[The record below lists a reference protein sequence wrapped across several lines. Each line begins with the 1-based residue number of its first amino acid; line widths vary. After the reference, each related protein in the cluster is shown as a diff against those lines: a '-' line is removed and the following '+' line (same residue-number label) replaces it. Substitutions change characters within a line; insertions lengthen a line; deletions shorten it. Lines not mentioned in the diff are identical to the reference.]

1 MAIVFIDTIVIVF
14 VVYYMKKNLLI
25 LFFILL
31 LVPLQ
36 AKKDKKSEDNQS
48 FNAMKHVEVYNS
60 VLRELEINYVDTL
73 DHDKLLKLSLDR
85 MLYGLDP
92 YTSYIPAS
100 NEEAL
105 KRLRSGQYGGIGSI
119 ITLVEGKPYLSEP
132 YFGMPAQANGL
143 RAGDEIVEIDGEKCE
158 GKSISEVSDMLRGK
172 PHTEIVIKV
181 RREGDK
187 KIIKKTFLR
196 DIIQMPTVPYYAQVA
211 DGVGYIVILDFIDR
225 TASDFEHAL
234 KQLVSQYNI
243 NKLIVDL
250 RGNGG
255 GLVGQAVDIASLFV
269 SKGTEI
275 VSMKGRHDANNTS
288 YKTLREPLY
297 PNMELL
303 FLVDGNTASS
313 SEILSGAMQDLDR
326 GYVLG
331 ERTFGKGL
339 VQNVRELPYDNYL
352 KVTTAK
358 YYLPSGRCVQA
369 VDFANRQ
376 SGTARVIPDSL
387 TKEFRTVKGRIVR
400 DGGGVM
406 PDSVITEDVTYNI
419 SHYLYLKHIY
429 FKYANRFV
437 MQHPMID
444 SADKFILTDDEY
456 ADFCSFVKESDFTY
470 QLESNRYLQDLQD
483 MVKMEG
489 YDDLTKDL
497 FNQLSEQLKPNVE
510 NDLVRFRDD
519 IQEMLELEIV
529 KRYYYQ
535 KGAIEYGLRTDNWLK
550 IAIEIIK

>member
-1 MAIVFIDTIVIVF
+1 
-14 VVYYMKKNLLI
+14 MKKI
-25 LFFILL
+25 LSILL
-31 LVPLQ
+31 FVLSLVPLQ
-36 AKKDKKSEDNQS
+36 AKKDKKSGDNQS
-48 FNAMKHVEVYNS
+48 FDAMKHVEVYNS

-73 DHDKLLKLSLDR
+73 KHDKLLKLSLDR

-100 NEEAL
+100 DEEML

-119 ITLVEGKPYLSEP
+119 ITLVDNKPYLSEP
-132 YFGMPAQANGL
+132 YFGMPAQSNGL
-143 RAGDEIVEIDGEKCE
+143 RAGDEILEIDGEKCG

-181 RREGDK
+181 RREGEK
-187 KIIKKTFLR
+187 KPITKKFLR
-196 DIIQMPTVPYYAQVA
+196 DIIQMPTVPYSAEVA

-225 TASDFEHAL
+225 TAADFEKAL
-234 KQLVSQYNI
+234 VGLVEKHNI
-243 NKLIVDL
+243 SKLIIDL

-255 GLVGQAVDIASLFV
+255 GLVSQAVDIASLFLPR
-269 SKGTEI
+269 GTEI
-275 VSMKGRHDANNTS
+275 VSMKGRHQSNNVS
-288 YKTLREPLY
+288 YKTKRDPLY
-297 PNMELL
+297 PDMELL

-326 GYVLG
+326 AFVLG

-339 VQNVRELPYDNYL
+339 VQNVRELPYDSYL

-369 VDFANRQ
+369 IDYANRQ
-376 SGTARVIPDSL
+376 NGTTRVIPDSL
-387 TKEFRTVKGRIVR
+387 TKEFKTLKGRIVR

-406 PDSVITEDVTYNI
+406 PDSVITEDITYNI

-437 MQHPMID
+437 YQHPAIV
-444 SADKFILTDDEY
+444 SADKFSLTDDEY
-456 ADFCSFVKESDFTY
+456 ASFCTFVKESDFTY
-470 QLESNRYLQDLQD
+470 QLESNRYLQELQD

-489 YDDLTKDL
+489 YDELTKDL
-497 FNQLSEQLKPNVE
+497 FNQLSEKLKPNVGS
-510 NDLVRFRDD
+510 DLVRFRKD
-519 IQEMLELEIV
+519 IQEMLELEIL

-550 IAIEIIK
+550 TAIEIIKN

>member
-1 MAIVFIDTIVIVF
+1 M
-14 VVYYMKKNLLI
+14 MKRVLYI
-25 LFFILL
+25 LFFA
-31 LVPLQ
+31 LVAFSLQ
-36 AKKDKKSEDNQS
+36 AKKDKKSEADQA
-48 FNAMKHVEVYNS
+48 FDAMKHVEIYNS

-73 DHDKLLKLSLDR
+73 KHDKLLKLSLDR

-100 NEEAL
+100 DEETL

-119 ITLVEGKPYLSEP
+119 ITLVDNKPHLSEP
-132 YFGMPAQANGL
+132 YLGMPAQANGL
-143 RAGDEIVEIDGEKCE
+143 RAGDEILEIDGEKCE

-181 RREGDK
+181 RREGEK
-187 KIIKKTFLR
+187 KPITKKFLR
-196 DIIQMPTVPYYAQVA
+196 DIIQMPTVPYYAKVA
-211 DGVGYIVILDFIDR
+211 YGVGYIVILDFIDR
-225 TASDFEHAL
+225 TAADFEKAL
-234 KQLVSQYNI
+234 TELVEQHNI
-243 NKLIVDL
+243 NKLIIDL

-255 GLVGQAVDIASLFV
+255 GLVSQAVDIASLFV
-269 SKGTEI
+269 PKGTEI
-275 VSMKGRHDANNTS
+275 VSMKGRHQSNS
-288 YKTLREPLY
+288 VSHKTKRDPLY

-339 VQNVRELPYDNYL
+339 VQNVRELPYDSYL

-369 VDFANRQ
+369 VDYANRQ
-376 SGTARVIPDSL
+376 NGSTRVIPDSL

-406 PDSVITEDVTYNI
+406 PDSVITEDITYNI

-429 FKYANRFV
+429 FKYVNCFV
-437 MQHPMID
+437 AQHSTIA
-444 SADKFILTDDEY
+444 SADKFTLTDVEY
-456 ADFCSFVKESDFTY
+456 ADFCTFVNESGFTY

-489 YDDLTKDL
+489 YDELTKDL

-510 NDLVRFRDD
+510 NDLIRFRDD

-535 KGAIEYGLRTDNWLK
+535 TGAIEYGLRTDNWLK
-550 IAIEIIK
+550 TAISLINTKK

>member
-1 MAIVFIDTIVIVF
+1 
-14 VVYYMKKNLLI
+14 MKKI
-25 LFFILL
+25 LSILL
-31 LVPLQ
+31 FVLSLVPLQ
-36 AKKDKKSEDNQS
+36 AKKDKKSGDNQS
-48 FNAMKHVEVYNS
+48 FDAMKHVEVYNS

-73 DHDKLLKLSLDR
+73 KHDKLLKLSLDR

-100 NEEAL
+100 DEEML

-119 ITLVEGKPYLSEP
+119 ITLVDNKPYLSEP
-132 YFGMPAQANGL
+132 YFGMPAQSNGL
-143 RAGDEIVEIDGEKCE
+143 RAGDEILEIDGEKCG

-181 RREGDK
+181 RREGEK
-187 KIIKKTFLR
+187 KPITKKFLR
-196 DIIQMPTVPYYAQVA
+196 DIIQMPTVPYSAEVA

-225 TASDFEHAL
+225 TAADFEKAL
-234 KQLVSQYNI
+234 VGLVEKHNI
-243 NKLIVDL
+243 SKLIIDL

-255 GLVGQAVDIASLFV
+255 GLVSQAVDIASLFLPR
-269 SKGTEI
+269 GTEI
-275 VSMKGRHDANNTS
+275 VSMKGRHQSNNVS
-288 YKTLREPLY
+288 YKTKRDPLY
-297 PNMELL
+297 PDMELL

-326 GYVLG
+326 AFVLG

-339 VQNVRELPYDNYL
+339 VQNVRELPYDSYL

-369 VDFANRQ
+369 IDYANRQ
-376 SGTARVIPDSL
+376 NGTTRVIPDSL
-387 TKEFRTVKGRIVR
+387 TKEFKTLKGRIVR

-406 PDSVITEDVTYNI
+406 PDSVITEDITYNI

-437 MQHPMID
+437 YQHPAIV
-444 SADKFILTDDEY
+444 SADKFSLTDDEY
-456 ADFCSFVKESDFTY
+456 ASFCTFVKESDFTY
-470 QLESNRYLQDLQD
+470 QLESNRYLQELQD

-489 YDDLTKDL
+489 YDELTKDL
-497 FNQLSEQLKPNVE
+497 FNQLSEKLKPNVGS
-510 NDLVRFRDD
+510 DLVRFRKD

-550 IAIEIIK
+550 TAIEIIKN

>member
-1 MAIVFIDTIVIVF
+1 M
-14 VVYYMKKNLLI
+14 MKRVLYI
-25 LFFILL
+25 LFFA
-31 LVPLQ
+31 LVAFSLQ
-36 AKKDKKSEDNQS
+36 AKKDKRSEADQA
-48 FNAMKHVEVYNS
+48 FDAMKHVEIYNS

-73 DHDKLLKLSLDR
+73 KHDKLLKLSLDR

-100 NEEAL
+100 DEETL

-119 ITLVEGKPYLSEP
+119 ITLVDNKPHLSEP
-132 YFGMPAQANGL
+132 YLGMPAQANGL
-143 RAGDEIVEIDGEKCE
+143 RAGDEILEIDGEKCE
-158 GKSISEVSDMLRGK
+158 GKTISEVSDMLRGK

-181 RREGDK
+181 RRVGEK
-187 KIIKKTFLR
+187 KPITKKFLR
-196 DIIQMPTVPYYAQVA
+196 DIIQMPTVPYYAKVA

-225 TASDFEHAL
+225 TAADFEKAL
-234 KQLVSQYNI
+234 TELVEQHNI
-243 NKLIVDL
+243 NKLIIDL

-255 GLVGQAVDIASLFV
+255 GLVSQAVDIASLFV
-269 SKGTEI
+269 PKGTEI
-275 VSMKGRHDANNTS
+275 VSMKGRHQSNS
-288 YKTLREPLY
+288 VSHKTKRDPLY

-339 VQNVRELPYDNYL
+339 VQNVRELPYDSYL

-369 VDFANRQ
+369 VDYANRQ
-376 SGTARVIPDSL
+376 NGSTRVIPDSL

-406 PDSVITEDVTYNI
+406 PDSVITEDITYNI

-429 FKYANRFV
+429 FKYVNCFV
-437 MQHPMID
+437 AQHSIIA
-444 SADKFILTDDEY
+444 SADKFTLTDVEY
-456 ADFCSFVKESDFTY
+456 ADFCTFVKESGFTY

-489 YDDLTKDL
+489 YDELTKDL

-510 NDLVRFRDD
+510 NDLIRFRDD

-535 KGAIEYGLRTDNWLK
+535 TGAIEYGLRTDSWLK
-550 IAIEIIK
+550 TAILLLNTKK

>member
-1 MAIVFIDTIVIVF
+1 
-14 VVYYMKKNLLI
+14 MKRILNILFFALI
-25 LFFILL
+25 LF
-31 LVPLQ
+31 PLQ
-36 AKKDKKSEDNQS
+36 AKKDKKSDADQA
-48 FNAMKHVEVYNS
+48 FDAMKHIEIYNS

-73 DHDKLLKLSLDR
+73 KHDKLLKLSLDR

-100 NEEAL
+100 DEETL

-119 ITLVEGKPYLSEP
+119 ITLVDNKPYLSEP
-132 YFGMPAQANGL
+132 YFGMPAQVNGL
-143 RAGDEIVEIDGEKCE
+143 QAGDEIIEIDGEKCE

-181 RREGDK
+181 HRAGENK
-187 KIIKKTFLR
+187 LIKKAFLR
-196 DIIQMPTVPYYAQVA
+196 DIIQMPTVPYHAEVA

-225 TASDFEHAL
+225 TAGDLEKAL
-234 KQLVSQYNI
+234 AELVEKHNI
-243 NKLIVDL
+243 SKLIVDL

-255 GLVGQAVDIASLFV
+255 GLVSQAVDIASLFV
-269 SKGTEI
+269 PKGTEI
-275 VSMKGRHDANNTS
+275 VSMKGRHQSNSVS
-288 YKTLREPLY
+288 YKTKREPLY

-303 FLVDGNTASS
+303 FLVDANTASS
-313 SEILSGAMQDLDR
+313 AEILSGAMQDLDR
-326 GYVLG
+326 GDVLG

-339 VQNVRELPYDNYL
+339 VQNVRELPYDSYL

-369 VDFANRQ
+369 IDYANRQ
-376 SGTARVIPDSL
+376 NGTTRVIPDSL
-387 TKEFRTVKGRIVR
+387 TKEFRTLKGRIVR
-400 DGGGVM
+400 DGCGVM
-406 PDSVITEDVTYNI
+406 PDYLITEEVTYNI

-437 MQHPMID
+437 SQHPTIA
-444 SADKFILTDDEY
+444 SADKFRLTDEEY
-456 ADFCSFVKESDFTY
+456 IDFCTFVKESGFTY
-470 QLESNRYLQDLQD
+470 QLESNRYLQELQD

-489 YDDLTKDL
+489 YDELTKDL

-535 KGAIEYGLRTDNWLK
+535 KGTIEYGLRTDKWLK
-550 IAIEIIK
+550 IAVDILGQNVQEIQ

>member
-1 MAIVFIDTIVIVF
+1 
-14 VVYYMKKNLLI
+14 MKKI
-25 LFFILL
+25 LSILL
-31 LVPLQ
+31 FVLSLVPLQ
-36 AKKDKKSEDNQS
+36 AKKDKKSGDNQS
-48 FNAMKHVEVYNS
+48 FDAMKHVEVYNS

-73 DHDKLLKLSLDR
+73 KHDKLLKLSLDR

-100 NEEAL
+100 DEETL

-119 ITLVEGKPYLSEP
+119 ITLVDNKPYLSEP
-132 YFGMPAQANGL
+132 YLGMPAQANGL
-143 RAGDEIVEIDGEKCE
+143 RAGDEILEIDGEKCE

-172 PHTEIVIKV
+172 PHTEIVVKV
-181 RREGDK
+181 RREGEK
-187 KIIKKTFLR
+187 KPITKKFLR
-196 DIIQMPTVPYYAQVA
+196 DIIQMPTVPYYVKVA

-225 TASDFEHAL
+225 TATDFEKAL
-234 KQLVSQYNI
+234 AELVEKHNI
-243 NKLIVDL
+243 NKLIIDL

-269 SKGTEI
+269 PKGTEI
-275 VSMKGRHDANNTS
+275 VSMKGRHQSNNIS
-288 YKTLREPLY
+288 YKTKRDPLY
-297 PNMELL
+297 SNMDLL

-326 GYVLG
+326 AFVLG

-339 VQNVRELPYDNYL
+339 VQNVRELPYDSYL

-369 VDFANRQ
+369 IDYANRQ
-376 SGTARVIPDSL
+376 NGTTRVIPDSL
-387 TKEFRTVKGRIVR
+387 TKEFRTIKGRIVR
-400 DGGGVM
+400 DGGGVL
-406 PDSVITEDVTYNI
+406 PDSVITEDITYNI

-429 FKYANRFV
+429 FKYVNRFV
-437 MQHPMID
+437 TQHPTIV
-444 SADKFILTDDEY
+444 SADKFTLTDDEY
-456 ADFCSFVKESDFTY
+456 ADFCTFVKESGFTY
-470 QLESNRYLQDLQD
+470 QLESNRYLQELQD

-489 YDDLTKDL
+489 YDELTKDL
-497 FNQLSEQLKPNVE
+497 FNQLSEQLKPDVE
-510 NDLVRFRDD
+510 NDLVRFRED

-535 KGAIEYGLRTDNWLK
+535 KGAIEYGLRTDNWFK
-550 IAIEIIK
+550 TAIEIIKRHETQDTRHKTF